1 MGMGGRVATIS
12 AGETAM
18 TGADGV
24 TAAGTEAMMV
34 EGRAGTMGKE
44 ATTGVDGVGVVVAE
58 AVEEASEAGA
68 AGTEVGETMG
78 TVAEGI
84 AVAKT
89 GADGWDSGM
98 VDHLTLSFFLAAK
111 MWKG

>member
-1 MGMGGRVATIS
+1 MGCRAATIL
-12 AGETAM
+12 AGETAT

-24 TAAGTEAMMV
+24 TAAGMEAMMV

-44 ATTGVDGVGVVVAE
+44 ATTGVDGVGAVVAE

-68 AGTEVGETMG
+68 AGTEVGEMMG

-89 GADGWDSGM
+89 GADGRDSGM
-98 VDHLTLSFFLAAK
+98 ADCLTLSFFLAAK

>member
-1 MGMGGRVATIS
+1 MGMGYRVVTIL

-24 TAAGTEAMMV
+24 TVVGMEAMMV

-58 AVEEASEAGA
+58 AVEEASDAGA

-89 GADGWDSGM
+89 RADGQDSGM
-98 VDHLTLSFFLAAK
+98 ADCLTLSFFLAAK